1 MELITVAVVKFM
13 ERGDEPFLYRAPR
26 WELSKGDRVVC
37 EHPRGHKDN
46 NGEYYEE
53 IGEVVEL
60 HDVFLDGE
68 EYRFLL
74 QVAGVKELRR
84 IKAEIRRKDFTYPTI
99 EEPEETEQT
108 KQEETE

>member
-13 ERGDEPFLYRAPR
+13 ERGDEPYLYRAPR
-26 WELSKGDRVVC
+26 WELAAGAKVVC

-46 NGEYYEE
+46 KGEYYEE
-53 IGEVVEL
+53 IGEVVAL

-68 EYRFLL
+68 EYNFLL
-74 QVAGVKELRR
+74 KVAGVDDLRR

-99 EEPEETEQT
+99 EETEPEESE
-108 KQEETE
+108 

>member
-1 MELITVAVVKFM
+1 MELVTLAVVKFM

-26 WELSKGDRVVC
+26 WELAAGAKVVC

-46 NGEYYEE
+46 KGEYYEE
-53 IGEVVEL
+53 IGEVVAL

-68 EYRFLL
+68 EYNFLL
-74 QVAGVKELRR
+74 TVAGVKELRR

-99 EEPEETEQT
+99 EEKEQEE
-108 KQEETE
+108 QEETE